1 MSPEDADVHIV
12 LGVLYNLSREYDK
25 AIASFKTALKLK
37 PNDYSLWNKLGAT
50 QANSVQSADAI
61 LAYQQFEWAWQ
72 HPQESAAVRQAAAT
86 FKSFSGVTNKIKLA
100 YMMLALPPWQ
110 SLNITVNYFSTK
122 YTNHSASCPSLPEQ
136 MKVKVSPMDELPFY
150 TEPNE
155 FECKDGCDNLD
166 EYDEVS
172 GTCETVP
179 ETYPNEVVIF
189 SADNLHSIIHE
200 ACHEQSEHIEE
211 YGTRKPGKSSDLGVG
226 NVESLVFFHPP
237 PNKATSIA
245 TGLTMVNAAECADMS
260 IASKESLRGMRFKY
274 AVEADEDPQPSVK
287 EKPPT
292 TVEEYEKLGDAC
304 TFGVYHRQ
312 PFGVICSPVRAY
324 SSVVTSLSSEETA
337 EGTNISIIEKECWIQ
352 KQLSAFVAASGDQ
365 QSWRKGKPLST
376 EVAVL
381 KDHVPSFDVTREPEK
396 TKISLLRTSAIHIKP
411 KKTKVS
417 LLRTSAIHIKS
428 KEVELAV
435 KKEVGSCNDG
445 FRLTVFLKSD
455 IYIYPQFADELN
467 RGYFDDIS
475 ELKQNGCKIALANKI
490 LIPGI
495 AARKFP
501 AVDVIY
507 SDGRKSKLPI
517 VFDASGIDASKLAVP
532 EASLVC
538 LSFRANSQAMVD
550 SWSKPFYD
558 AFCESKSLQ
567 LNEMAGLWFG
577 KVRRVVIAILLHESS
592 CGGNIGSLAFCRYFW
607 LAWCSLVFTLKAC
620 WLNRMNKFTVLRDLN
635 FVAENLGVEFFK
647 DVWKMDHSK
656 LLCNHV
662 RKQHTCYSKILK
674 SHPSSDCNF
683 RSSKELLEASLLLSC
698 LKNSKPS
705 YWFSAHSHCKFT
717 ALVEHEEGGEVTKFL
732 AGPCEVQ
739 YDEEWL
745 AIAGKFSFL

>member
-381 KDHVPSFDVTREPEK
+381 KDHVPSFDVTREPEV
-396 TKISLLRTSAIHIKP
+396 IDLLT
-411 KKTKVS
+411 
-417 LLRTSAIHIKS
+417 
-428 KEVELAV
+428 
-435 KKEVGSCNDG
+435 
-445 FRLTVFLKSD
+445 
-455 IYIYPQFADELN
+455 
-467 RGYFDDIS
+467 
-475 ELKQNGCKIALANKI
+475 
-490 LIPGI
+490 
-495 AARKFP
+495 
-501 AVDVIY
+501 
-507 SDGRKSKLPI
+507 
-517 VFDASGIDASKLAVP
+517 
-532 EASLVC
+532 
-538 LSFRANSQAMVD
+538 
-550 SWSKPFYD
+550 
-558 AFCESKSLQ
+558 
-567 LNEMAGLWFG
+567 
-577 KVRRVVIAILLHESS
+577 
-592 CGGNIGSLAFCRYFW
+592 
-607 LAWCSLVFTLKAC
+607 
-620 WLNRMNKFTVLRDLN
+620 
-635 FVAENLGVEFFK
+635 
-647 DVWKMDHSK
+647 
-656 LLCNHV
+656 
-662 RKQHTCYSKILK
+662 
-674 SHPSSDCNF
+674 PS
-683 RSSKELLEASLLLSC
+683 
-698 LKNSKPS
+698 PS
-705 YWFSAHSHCKFT
+705 YRVRPC
-717 ALVEHEEGGEVTKFL
+717 TKKRR
-732 AGPCEVQ
+732 
-739 YDEEWL
+739 
-745 AIAGKFSFL
+745 ISKFSPEIIDLT

>member
-1 MSPEDADVHIV
+1 MLIFSYFCMSIAGKESLRGKQFKYAVEADEDPQPSVKEKPSTTDEEYEKLGDTCTFGYVDVSPLGYYADVSTLGYYADVMFSAIPVAILFNEAAQMSPEDAD
-12 LGVLYNLSREYDK
+12 
-25 AIASFKTALKLK
+25 
-37 PNDYSLWNKLGAT
+37 
-50 QANSVQSADAI
+50 
-61 LAYQQFEWAWQ
+61 FEWAWQ

-110 SLNITVNYFSTK
+110 RYILLNITVNYFSTK

-292 TVEEYEKLGDAC
+292 TVEEYEKLGDAS

-312 PFGVICSPVRAY
+312 PFSVICSPVRAY

-381 KDHVPSFDVTREPEK
+381 KDHVPSFDVTREPEV
-396 TKISLLRTSAIHIKP
+396 IDLLT
-411 KKTKVS
+411 
-417 LLRTSAIHIKS
+417 
-428 KEVELAV
+428 
-435 KKEVGSCNDG
+435 
-445 FRLTVFLKSD
+445 
-455 IYIYPQFADELN
+455 
-467 RGYFDDIS
+467 
-475 ELKQNGCKIALANKI
+475 
-490 LIPGI
+490 
-495 AARKFP
+495 
-501 AVDVIY
+501 
-507 SDGRKSKLPI
+507 
-517 VFDASGIDASKLAVP
+517 
-532 EASLVC
+532 
-538 LSFRANSQAMVD
+538 
-550 SWSKPFYD
+550 
-558 AFCESKSLQ
+558 
-567 LNEMAGLWFG
+567 
-577 KVRRVVIAILLHESS
+577 
-592 CGGNIGSLAFCRYFW
+592 
-607 LAWCSLVFTLKAC
+607 
-620 WLNRMNKFTVLRDLN
+620 
-635 FVAENLGVEFFK
+635 
-647 DVWKMDHSK
+647 
-656 LLCNHV
+656 
-662 RKQHTCYSKILK
+662 
-674 SHPSSDCNF
+674 PS
-683 RSSKELLEASLLLSC
+683 
-698 LKNSKPS
+698 PS
-705 YWFSAHSHCKFT
+705 YRVRPC
-717 ALVEHEEGGEVTKFL
+717 TKKRR
-732 AGPCEVQ
+732 
-739 YDEEWL
+739 
-745 AIAGKFSFL
+745 ISKFSPEIIDLT